1 MSGTDDP
8 ARLRDSTGRPLE
20 RMPDAIRPGTT
31 AIIFNE
37 LGEVLLEL
45 RSDNGFWGLP
55 GGAVDVGESVEQGV
69 KREVLEE
76 TGLRVS
82 IRRLV
87 GVYSDPAN
95 QTISAYPD
103 GHIVQHVT
111 TAFECTRDGGDLR
124 MSDESTDIGYFDARA
139 LPENTLAP
147 HAQRIRDALAKQE
160 TPFLR

>member
-1 MSGTDDP
+1 MDDP
-8 ARLRDSTGRPLE
+8 GRLLDSTGKRLE
-20 RMPDAIRPGTT
+20 RMPDFIRPGTN

-55 GGAVDVGESVEQGV
+55 GGGLEVGESVEQAV

-82 IRRLV
+82 LKRLV
-87 GVYSDPAN
+87 GVYSDPRQQN
-95 QTISAYPD
+95 ISAYPD
-103 GHIVQHVT
+103 GAIVQYVT
-111 TAFECTRDGGDLR
+111 TAFECARDGGELR

-139 LPENTLAP
+139 LPENTLAS
-147 HAQRIRDALAKQE
+147 HVQRIRDALANQE

>member
-1 MSGTDDP
+1 VSRTTD
-8 ARLRDSTGRPLE
+8 AGRLRDSTGKPLE
-20 RMPDAIRPGTT
+20 RMPDAIRPGTN

-55 GGAVDVGESVEQGV
+55 GGAVDVGESVEQAV
-69 KREVLEE
+69 KREVMEE
-76 TGLRVS
+76 TGLR
-82 IRRLV
+82 IDIKRLV
-87 GVYSDPAN
+87 GVYSDPRHQA
-95 QTISAYPD
+95 ISAYPD
-103 GHIVQHVT
+103 GQIVQHVT
-111 TAFECTRDGGDLR
+111 TAFECTRDGGELS

-147 HAQRIRDALAKQE
+147 HAQRIRDALANRD

>member
-1 MSGTDDP
+1 MDGP
-8 ARLRDSTGRPLE
+8 ERLLDSTGKPLN
-20 RMPDAIRPGTT
+20 RMPNTIRPGTN

-55 GGAVDVGESVEQGV
+55 GGGLEVGESVEQAL

-76 TGLRVS
+76 TGLRTS
-82 IRRLV
+82 IKRLV
-87 GVYSDPAN
+87 GVYSDPRQQN
-95 QTISAYPD
+95 ISAYPD
-103 GHIVQHVT
+103 GQIVQYVT
-111 TAFECTRDGGDLR
+111 TAFECTRDGGELR

-139 LPENTLAP
+139 LPENTLTS
-147 HAQRIRDALAKQE
+147 HVQRVRDALENRE